1 MKTIEPVRLL
11 KLALYADAAASASL
25 AVVQLMLPS
34 LLASYLSLPAML
46 VTETGI
52 FLAGYALLLVYL
64 ASTRHVWAAEVQVI
78 VVGNVG
84 WAIACMLLAAT
95 SVVTPSALGIAFLLF
110 QASAVLLFAW
120 LQHTGLRASLSAGPT
135 SRMQLN

>member
-11 KLALYADAAASASL
+11 KLALYADAAASAAL
-25 AVVQLMLPS
+25 AGAQLMLPS
-34 LLASYLSLPAML
+34 MLAGYLSLPQLL

-64 ASTRHVWAAEVQVI
+64 ASARQVWAAAVQVV

-95 SVVTPSALGIAFLLF
+95 SIVTPSALGVAFLLL
-110 QASAVLLFAW
+110 QAAAVLVFAW
-120 LQHTGLRASLSAGPT
+120 LQQAGLRASLAAEARSG
-135 SRMQLN
+135 MQFN